1 VTFSPTGLALAF
13 VGGVGA
19 LGLLVG
25 SFLNVVAYRVPAGRS
40 IVRPRSACPSC
51 RSPIRHR
58 DNVPIVSW
66 LLLRGRCRDCSA
78 VVSSRYPRVEATTG
92 LLFAMLAAARG
103 PSAVL
108 PALLYVAAAGVA
120 LVLIDLSHHRLP
132 DVIVLPSYPALAALL
147 GLAGCLSGDF
157 PVARTAFSGAV
168 WLAVYALIWLT
179 TLGRGIGLGD
189 VKLSGLLGLL
199 LGWLGWGPS
208 LVGLFAGFVVGS
220 AVGVVLLA
228 SGRAGRRT
236 KIAHGPFM
244 FAGAALAVFA
254 GEPLSHVWLALS
266 CPLPTACVS

>member
-1 VTFSPTGLALAF
+1 VTFARTGLVPLF

-25 SFLNVVAYRVPAGRS
+25 SFLTVVVHRVPAGRS
-40 IVRPRSACPSC
+40 IARPRSACPSC
-51 RSPIRHR
+51 GSPIRPG
-58 DNVPIVSW
+58 DNIPIVSW

-78 VVSSRYPRVEATTG
+78 AVSSRYPRVEAATG
-92 LLFAMLAAARG
+92 LLFAALAAARG
-103 PSAVL
+103 FSAVL
-108 PALLYVAAAGVA
+108 PALLYAAAAGVA
-120 LVLIDLSHHRLP
+120 LVLIDMSHHRLP
-132 DVIVLPSYPALAALL
+132 DVIVLPSYLALAALL
-147 GLAGCLSGDF
+147 ALAGCLTGDF
-157 PVARTAFSGAV
+157 PLARTALSGGV
-168 WLAVYALIWLT
+168 WLGVYGLIWLT
-179 TLGRGIGLGD
+179 TLGRGMGLGD

-244 FAGAALAVFA
+244 FAGAAVAVFA